1 MRRRRLSQMFYDTY
15 PYISQ
20 EDKELAQEMVFEYYY
35 DRNDMDL
42 DLALDEIR
50 GDIYRLEVSEQYE
63 RCLMLK
69 DILDRFE

>member
-1 MRRRRLSQMFYDTY
+1 MRRRKLSQMFYDTY

-35 DRNDMDL
+35 DRNDSDL

>member
-50 GDIYRLEVSEQYE
+50 GDIYRLEASEQYE

>member
-1 MRRRRLSQMFYDTY
+1 MFYDTY